1 MIDTEDLTS
10 YYPGYDE
17 YCEPKEEKE
26 DNSWELADIYYEE
39 MMIRKEI
46 EKMERKVIDL
56 STIIMEIKQIFQ
68 LENYIWKDKY
78 LIPEEM
84 YDDFIKSK
92 IKKRGE

>member
-1 MIDTEDLTS
+1 MIDTTDLTS

-17 YCEPKEEKE
+17 YCEPKEEIE
-26 DNSWELADIYYEE
+26 DNSWDLADIYYEE

-92 IKKRGE
+92 KEGE

>member
-1 MIDTEDLTS
+1 MINTEDLTS

-26 DNSWELADIYYEE
+26 DNSWDLADIYYEE

-56 STIIMEIKQIFQ
+56 KTTNMTFNEIMNLKD
-68 LENYIWKDKY
+68 YVWKNDK
-78 LIPEEM
+78 LIPVEE
-84 YDDFIKSK
+84 
-92 IKKRGE
+92 GE

>member
-1 MIDTEDLTS
+1 MIDTTDLTS

-17 YCEPKEEKE
+17 YCEPKEEIK

-56 STIIMEIKQIFQ
+56 NSTNMTFDEVMNLKD
-68 LENYIWKDKY
+68 YVWKNDK
-78 LIPEEM
+78 LIPAEM
-84 YDDFIKSK
+84 IG
-92 IKKRGE
+92 GE

>member
-1 MIDTEDLTS
+1 MIDTTDLTS

-26 DNSWELADIYYEE
+26 DNSWDLADIYYEE

-56 STIIMEIKQIFQ
+56 NTTNMTFEEVMNLKDYVW
-68 LENYIWKDKY
+68 ENDR
-78 LIPEEM
+78 LIPAETIE
-84 YDDFIKSK
+84 
-92 IKKRGE
+92 GE

>member
-17 YCEPKEEKE
+17 YCEPKEKKE

-56 STIIMEIKQIFQ
+56 NATNMTFDEVMNLKD
-68 LENYIWKDKY
+68 YVWKDDK
-78 LIPEEM
+78 LIPVE
-84 YDDFIKSK
+84 
-92 IKKRGE
+92 GE